1 MTETRHP
8 SAACVRYLPPLA
20 VAALLGLSSCAST
33 ADRRDAATASIA
45 GAVPGQWQHAS
56 ASPAATGTPAA
67 APLDTSALVAWWTRF
82 NDPVLDQLV
91 TEALKTSPDLRTAL
105 SKIEESRA
113 RRGVEKANL
122 FPTLSGSVSGREDY
136 NRNHNT
142 GTSTRGDSYA
152 AGLDASWE
160 IDLFGRQRR
169 TLDAATADLAQTE
182 ENYHAARVSLVA
194 EVAAAYVSL
203 RSAEEQLAVVEETLA
218 TRTETTQI
226 AQWREQAGTGS
237 ALDTQQAIST
247 LEQARAALP
256 LLRQTISQT
265 RNQLALLSGLVP
277 GALDTLLAQSRPVPA
292 VPAGIAIGI
301 PADTLR
307 QRPDV
312 RAAERGLEAAIARTG
327 AAERQR
333 LPSLNLSGSL
343 GVEALKA
350 GRLFS
355 PDTTIGSL
363 IGSLSAPLFDAG
375 NIRQQIR
382 IQSALEEQALIGYE
396 STVLTALSEVEDAL
410 VAVQRT
416 AERLEILD
424 KATAAAAEAAS
435 LAELQYKAGTVDLGT
450 VLDAQR
456 TLLGLREQQVSTT
469 ADRTAA
475 HIQLYKSLGG
485 GWEQNAEG

>member
-8 SAACVRYLPPLA
+8 PAACVRCLPSLA

-33 ADRRDAATASIA
+33 ADRRASVA
-45 GAVPGQWQHAS
+45 GAVPGQWQHAA
-56 ASPAATGTPAA
+56 ASPSPAS
-67 APLDTSALVAWWTRF
+67 APLDTVALVAWWTRF
-82 NDPVLDQLV
+82 NDPVLDRLV
-91 TEALKTSPDLRTAL
+91 SEALKSSPDLRTAL

-113 RRGVEKANL
+113 RRGVEMANL
-122 FPTLSGSVSGREDY
+122 FPTLSGSVSGRENY
-136 NRNHNT
+136 NRNHHT
-142 GTSTRGDSYA
+142 GASTRGDSYA

-169 TLDAATADLAQTE
+169 TLDAATADLARTE
-182 ENYHAARVSLVA
+182 ENYHAARVSLAA

-203 RSAEEQLAVVEETLA
+203 RSAEEQLAVVGETLA
-218 TRTETTQI
+218 TRTGTTQI
-226 AQWREQAGTGS
+226 ARWREQAGTGS
-237 ALDTQQAIST
+237 ALDTQQAVST

-256 LLRQTISQT
+256 ALRQTISQT
-265 RNQLALLSGLVP
+265 RNRLALLSGLVP
-277 GALDTLLAQSRPVPA
+277 GALDTLLAPSRPVPA

-333 LPSLNLSGSL
+333 LPSLNLGGSL

-355 PDTTIGSL
+355 PDSTLGS
-363 IGSLSAPLFDAG
+363 IVGSLSAPLFDAG

-382 IQSALEEQALIGYE
+382 IQGALEEQALIGYE
-396 STVLTALSEVEDAL
+396 SAVLTALSEVEDAL

-416 AERLEILD
+416 AERLDILD

-435 LAELQYKAGTVDLGT
+435 LAELRYKAGTVDLGT

-456 TLLGLREQQVSTT
+456 TLLGLREQQVGTR
-469 ADRTAA
+469 ADRTTA

-485 GWEQNAEG
+485 GWERDPEG